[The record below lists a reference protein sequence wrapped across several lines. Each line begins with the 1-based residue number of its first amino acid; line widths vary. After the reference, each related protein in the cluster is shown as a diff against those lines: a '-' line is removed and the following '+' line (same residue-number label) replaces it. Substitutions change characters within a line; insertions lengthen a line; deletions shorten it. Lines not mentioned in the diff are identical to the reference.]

1 MTIETTPNNIKTGET
16 KAPPAKSVEQIA
28 VEAIE
33 TISSTSRVAIDA
45 IRRIAESIGTP
56 EVSISAVSGAS
67 SSIQQGAMEKQRWVY
82 SSARGVAI
90 RYQGEIQEIR
100 AI

>member
-16 KAPPAKSVEQIA
+16 KVQSAKSVEQTA

-33 TISSTSRVAIDA
+33 NIASISAKAIDA
-45 IRRIAESIGTP
+45 IRGIAESTGTP
-56 EVSISAVSGAS
+56 EVSIPGVSEAS
-67 SSIQQGAMEKQRWVY
+67 SSIQQEATEKPRWFY
-82 SSARGVAI
+82 SPARGVAI

-100 AI
+100 AV